1 MNSTITKAERQKI
14 KANLKFG
21 DIALISRLSG
31 KSASTIKRWFNDE
44 GNCIEIP
51 NAIMRMYETREKT
64 VKSFKNSL
72 NSLGI

>member
-1 MNSTITKAERQKI
+1 MNSTITKSERQKI

-31 KSASTIKRWFNDE
+31 KSASTIKRWFKNE
-44 GNCIEIP
+44 GDSIEIP
-51 NAIMRMYETREKT
+51 KAIMQMYETREKT